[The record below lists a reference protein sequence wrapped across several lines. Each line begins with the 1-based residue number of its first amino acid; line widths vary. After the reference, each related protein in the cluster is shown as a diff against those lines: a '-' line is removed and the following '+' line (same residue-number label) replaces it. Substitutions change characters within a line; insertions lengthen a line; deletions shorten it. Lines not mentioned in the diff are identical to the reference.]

1 MLSENISMVIWEII
15 MNQDFFYFVF
25 KLPFLNMQ
33 KIFLKIFLL
42 LLLSFG
48 TIYNENRKSLILMLQ
63 IEQRKPGK
71 RTLEF

>member
-1 MLSENISMVIWEII
+1 MLSENISMVIWGII